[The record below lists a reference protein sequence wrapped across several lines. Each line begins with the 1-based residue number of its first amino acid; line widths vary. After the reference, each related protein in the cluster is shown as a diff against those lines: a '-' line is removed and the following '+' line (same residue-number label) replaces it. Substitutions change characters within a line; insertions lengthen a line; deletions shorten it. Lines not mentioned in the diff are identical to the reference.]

1 MAQNHRYYFIHQ
13 IPYIDYSKNIFAK
26 PMGQINDSHD
36 SHILHEA
43 KRIKN
48 IIEQKF
54 SDKKAGFGESLY
66 MTYMDVV
73 NGESKLNKM
82 TQSYVRKNFKDESE
96 FRCYFMRHKDA
107 PEVSIDKK
115 A

>member
-1 MAQNHRYYFIHQ
+1 MAENHIYYVNGVPEINYNNYLFIR
-13 IPYIDYSKNIFAK
+13 PL
-26 PMGQINDSHD
+26 GQINDSHD
-36 SHILHEA
+36 SYIIHEA

-48 IIEQKF
+48 VMEQKF

-66 MTYMDVV
+66 ITYMDVV

-82 TQSYVRKNFKDESE
+82 TQSYVRKNFKDEAE
-96 FRCYFMRHKDA
+96 FRCYFMKHKDA
-107 PEVSIDKK
+107 PCVSIDKK